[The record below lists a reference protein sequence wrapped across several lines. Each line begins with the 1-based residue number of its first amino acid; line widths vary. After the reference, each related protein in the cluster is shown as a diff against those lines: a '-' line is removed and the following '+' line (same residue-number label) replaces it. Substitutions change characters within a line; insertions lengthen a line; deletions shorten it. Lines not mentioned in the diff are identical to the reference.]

1 MQNKIAKKLKRCKPR
16 KSKTKRQQENVN
28 REENAKS
35 KQETE
40 KPKKEKGNKLRQMEG
55 ETRCEPDMPE
65 RNMERSLFKLPTFHS
80 VFPEI
85 FQQAENLFAFALK
98 SSGAT

>member
-55 ETRCEPDMPE
+55 ESRCEPDMPE
-65 RNMERSLFKLPTFHS
+65 RDMERSLFKLPTFHS

>member
-1 MQNKIAKKLKRCKPR
+1 MQNKKTKKLKRCKPR
-16 KSKTKRQQENVN
+16 KSKTKRQQEN
-28 REENAKS
+28 AKS
-35 KQETE
+35 KQEIE
-40 KPKKEKGNKLRQMEG
+40 KPKKEKGNKLKGMEG
-55 ETRCEPDMPE
+55 ESRCEPDMPE
-65 RNMERSLFKLPTFHS
+65 RDMERSLFKLPTFHS